1 MSGAGTGYDLSPT
14 TYNPEGRVFQ
24 VDYAIKATE
33 NGGTILGLK
42 CRDGILLA
50 GEKNVL
56 SRMMV
61 EGSNKYIQGITQE
74 IGAVITG
81 VIPDGRSVITRARQE
96 ASQYEEFYG
105 LPIKTQVLSERVSQY
120 MYMFTL
126 YGGLRPFGT
135 SIIIAGKQSDQYRLF
150 MIDPSGGMFEYY
162 SCTGGKGSQVC
173 RTEIDK
179 LRLEELTVREAV
191 YHACRMLI
199 KSREETRDK
208 RYEIDMAW
216 VCDESFGKFLPVPNE
231 FRAEMEN
238 RAKDDLER
246 EERGE

>member
-33 NGGTILGLK
+33 NGGTIIGLK

-50 GEKNVL
+50 GEKNVV
-56 SRMMV
+56 SRMMM
-61 EGSNKYIQGITQE
+61 EGSNKYIFGVTKE

-81 VIPDGRSVITRARQE
+81 VIPDGKSVIMRARQE
-96 ASQYEEFYG
+96 ASQYSEFYG
-105 LPIKTQVLSERVSQY
+105 QQIKPTVLADRVAQF
-120 MYMFTL
+120 MYLFTL
-126 YGGLRPFGT
+126 YGGLRPFGST
-135 SIIIAGKQSDQYRLF
+135 IMLAGKYQNDYRLF
-150 MIDPSGGMFEYY
+150 MVDPSGAMFEYY
-162 SCTGGKGSQVC
+162 SCTAGKGSQVC

-179 LRLEELTVREAV
+179 LRLEDITVRDAV
-191 YHACRMLI
+191 YHVCRMLI

-208 RYEIDMAW
+208 RYEIDMGW
-216 VCDESFGKFLPVPNE
+216 VSEESFGLFVPVPTE
-231 FRAEMEN
+231 FRKEMEN
-238 RAKDDLER
+238 KAKEDIER